1 MCHNYNKNVSNY
13 TDDLDIQGRNENLVS
28 DTTKA
33 FTIQMRIKI
42 RYKCLS
48 FEVMEHTIGKSIF
61 EMFVNLHLIINN
73 KEIKNAHYFSH
84 FSLSRKLYL

>member
-13 TDDLDIQGRNENLVS
+13 TDDLDIQGINENLVS

-33 FTIQMRIKI
+33 FTIQMRLYI

-48 FEVMEHTIGKSIF
+48 FEGYRTYHWKESI
-61 EMFVNLHLIINN
+61 
-73 KEIKNAHYFSH
+73 
-84 FSLSRKLYL
+84 

>member
-33 FTIQMRIKI
+33 FTIQMR
-42 RYKCLS
+42 L
-48 FEVMEHTIGKSIF
+48 
-61 EMFVNLHLIINN
+61 
-73 KEIKNAHYFSH
+73 
-84 FSLSRKLYL
+84 